1 MLFYLQGITLGA
13 ALILPLGPQ
22 NTLILNQGILRQYAL
37 MAASFCML
45 SDVVLIG
52 SGIFGGSALL
62 QHSALALQCI
72 TWAGCAFLLWYGWGT
87 FRQVFRPVPTESER
101 QPAGRQRMKLLMTLF
116 AVTWLNPHVYLDTF
130 VVLGSLGSQVP
141 GEERVWFAAGA
152 ITASVVWFYALALLA
167 GTLSPWL
174 RRPRTRQVI
183 NLLVALM
190 MFFLAFRL
198 FEDGV
203 YMLRESV

>member
-45 SDVVLIG
+45 SDVVLINA
-52 SGIFGGSALL
+52 GIFGGSALL

-72 TWAGCAFLLWYGWGT
+72 TWAGCAFLVWYGWGT
-87 FRQVFRPVPTESER
+87 LRQVFRPALAENDR
-101 QPAGRQRMKLLMTLF
+101 QPSGRQRLKLLMTLF

-141 GEERVWFAAGA
+141 AKERGWFAAGA

-174 RRPRTRQVI
+174 RRPRTRQII
-183 NLLVALM
+183 NLLVSLM

-198 FEDGV
+198 LEDGV
-203 YMLRESV
+203 RMLREAM

>member
-22 NTLILNQGILRQYAL
+22 NTLVLNQGILRQYAL
-37 MAASFCML
+37 MAATFCML
-45 SDVVLIG
+45 SDVVLI
-52 SGIFGGSALL
+52 SFGIFGGSALL

-87 FRQVFRPVPTESER
+87 LRQVFRPVQE
-101 QPAGRQRMKLLMTLF
+101 AGDEVPSGRRRMKLLMTLF

-141 GEERVWFAAGA
+141 AGERLWFAAGA
-152 ITASVVWFYALALLA
+152 VTASVLWFYALALLA
-167 GTLSPWL
+167 ASLSPWL
-174 RRPRTRQVI
+174 RRQRTRQVI
-183 NLLVALM
+183 NLLVAGM

-198 FEDGV
+198 FGDGIR
-203 YMLRESV
+203 MLREVM

>member
-52 SGIFGGSALL
+52 AGIFGGSALL
-62 QHSALALQCI
+62 QHSVLALQCI

-87 FRQVFRPVPTESER
+87 LRQVFRPAPAENDR
-101 QPAGRQRMKLLMTLF
+101 QPSGRQRLKLLMTLF

-141 GEERVWFAAGA
+141 ATERGWFAAGA

-174 RRPRTRQVI
+174 RRPRTRQII

-198 FEDGV
+198 FEDGIR
-203 YMLRESV
+203 MLRDAM